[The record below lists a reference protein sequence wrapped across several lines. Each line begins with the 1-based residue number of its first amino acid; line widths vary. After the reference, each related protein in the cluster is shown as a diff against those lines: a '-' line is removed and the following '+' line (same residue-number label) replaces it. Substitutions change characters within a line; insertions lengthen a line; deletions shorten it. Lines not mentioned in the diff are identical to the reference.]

1 MLQAADGGTTAG
13 RAHRELQPFEPRQEV
28 PTGRRQRLT
37 GATQPAAQ
45 TEREALHGGIG
56 VLGALET
63 GAERLEMLERRA
75 AGGAAHRLGPGRPAP
90 PRRRGAARAE
100 RRRRP
105 TPGCA
110 GPTRPANV
118 ASQTSATAIS
128 WRIAQPAGDWV
139 SQIHVCPDS
148 DGPRCSPNPWWY
160 SSNATRPGCSSG
172 GVSTPS
178 RIIGT
183 SVSRHTVFVNQ
194 PPSLASVTL
203 PPSR

>member
-75 AGGAAHRLGPGRPAP
+75 AAALDHRV
-90 PRRRGAARAE
+90 RRSEPHRQRREPDE
-100 RRRRP
+100 RSEEH
-105 TPGCA
+105 T
-110 GPTRPANV
+110 TEHQ
-118 ASQTSATAIS
+118 STAFPLV
-128 WRIAQPAGDWV
+128 R
-139 SQIHVCPDS
+139 
-148 DGPRCSPNPWWY
+148 
-160 SSNATRPGCSSG
+160 
-172 GVSTPS
+172 
-178 RIIGT
+178 
-183 SVSRHTVFVNQ
+183 
-194 PPSLASVTL
+194 LL
-203 PPSR
+203 